1 MSDSKPLPDPFVVH
15 RLTERIRRTLAD
27 QDRAAQ
33 RAADMARA
41 SEHAAAINDAHAR
54 DRAEYQRLRAIN
66 PFEAAA
72 FAASR
77 PHVHDSPDPPLEAA

>member
-33 RAADMARA
+33 RAAEMADP
-41 SEHAAAINDAHAR
+41 AAAINDAHAR

-72 FAASR
+72 FAAYR